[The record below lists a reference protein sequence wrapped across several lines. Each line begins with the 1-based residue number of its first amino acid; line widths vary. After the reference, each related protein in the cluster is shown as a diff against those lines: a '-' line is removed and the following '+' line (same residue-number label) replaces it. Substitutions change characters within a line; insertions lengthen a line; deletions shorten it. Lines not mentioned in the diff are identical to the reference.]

1 MKLKEKIMK
10 AQKNMEMVNSII
22 PKLER
27 EIEHYEWYSI
37 RVMRDMK
44 YLGKDFDV
52 EEFRVSI
59 LKRKNHL
66 IDMLDACERSL
77 NYDKMILALDS
88 GNADAKDLGNWRR
101 ISEIIAP
108 EPESDEGDDIEI
120 TEDLMKNAFLDK
132 QEEIDEI
139 LKIIIPYVE
148 NPDREI
154 SPFNE
159 KNRTLV
165 KEAQKFANP
174 DID

>member
-10 AQKNMEMVNSII
+10 AQENMEMINSIM
-22 PKLER
+22 PKILQ
-27 EIEHYEWYSI
+27 EIEHYEWYAL

-44 YLGKDFDV
+44 YLGKDCDV
-52 EEFRVSI
+52 EDFRASI

-66 IDMLDACERSL
+66 IEMLDACERSL

-101 ISEIIAP
+101 LAELI
-108 EPESDEGDDIEI
+108 EPTQEDDGECYIGV
-120 TEDLMKNAFLDK
+120 TEEMLMNAFPDK
-132 QEEIDEI
+132 EEIEAV
-139 LKIIIPYVE
+139 LKIVIPYME
-148 NPDREI
+148 NPEHDI
-154 SPFNE
+154 SPFNI

>member
-1 MKLKEKIMK
+1 MKLTEKIIK

-27 EIEHYEWYSI
+27 EIENYEWYSI

-44 YLGKDFDV
+44 YLGKDCDV
-52 EEFRVSI
+52 EDFRASI

-77 NYDKMILALDS
+77 NYDKMILARDS

-101 ISEIIAP
+101 LSEIIAP
-108 EPESDEGDDIEI
+108 EPESDEDDDIEI
-120 TEDLMKNAFLDK
+120 TEDLMKNAFTDK
-132 QEEIDEI
+132 QEEIEAV
-139 LKIIIPYVE
+139 LKIVIPYVE
-148 NPDREI
+148 NPEHEI

-159 KNRTLV
+159 KNRMLV

>member
-10 AQKNMEMVNSII
+10 AQENMEMVNSII

-27 EIEHYEWYSI
+27 EIENYEWYSI
-37 RVMRDMK
+37 RVMRDIK
-44 YLGKDFDV
+44 YLGKDCDV
-52 EEFRVSI
+52 EEFRISI

-66 IDMLDACERSL
+66 IEMLDACERSL

-101 ISEIIAP
+101 LAELI
-108 EPESDEGDDIEI
+108 EPTQEDDGEGYIEV
-120 TEDLMKNAFLDK
+120 TEEMFMNAFPDK
-132 QEEIDEI
+132 EEINEI
-139 LKIIIPYVE
+139 LRIVIPYVE
-148 NPDREI
+148 NPEHEI
-154 SPFNE
+154 SPFNG
-159 KNRTLV
+159 KNIALV

>member
-10 AQKNMEMVNSII
+10 AQKNMEMVNSIM
-22 PKLER
+22 PKLAQ
-27 EIEHYEWYSI
+27 EIEHYEWYAL

-44 YLGKDFDV
+44 YLGKDCDV

-66 IDMLDACERSL
+66 MDMLDACERSL

-88 GNADAKDLGNWRR
+88 GNANAKDLGNWRR
-101 ISEIIAP
+101 LSEIIAP
-108 EPESDEGDDIEI
+108 EPESDEDDDIEI
-120 TEDLMKNAFLDK
+120 TEDLMKNAFPDK
-132 QEEIDEI
+132 RIEEI
-139 LKIIIPYVE
+139 LKIVIPYME
-148 NPDREI
+148 NPDCEI

-159 KNRTLV
+159 KNIALV
-165 KEAQKFANP
+165 KEAQKFAYP

>member
-10 AQKNMEMVNSII
+10 AQKNMEMMRSIT
-22 PKLER
+22 PKLTR
-27 EIEHYEWYSI
+27 EIEHYEWYALRI
-37 RVMRDMK
+37 MRDMK
-44 YLGKDFDV
+44 HLGKDCDV
-52 EEFRVSI
+52 DEFRASI

-101 ISEIIAP
+101 LAELI
-108 EPESDEGDDIEI
+108 EPTQEDDGEGYIEV
-120 TEDLMKNAFLDK
+120 TEEMFMNAFPDK
-132 QEEIDEI
+132 EEINEI
-139 LKIIIPYVE
+139 LKIVIPYVE
-148 NPDREI
+148 NPEHEI
-154 SPFNE
+154 SPFNG
-159 KNRTLV
+159 KNIALV

>member
-10 AQKNMEMVNSII
+10 AQKNMEMMRSIM
-22 PKLER
+22 PKLTR
-27 EIEHYEWYSI
+27 EIEHYEWYALRI
-37 RVMRDMK
+37 MRDTK
-44 YLGKDFDV
+44 HLGKDCDV

-101 ISEIIAP
+101 LAELI
-108 EPESDEGDDIEI
+108 EPTQEDDGEGYIEV
-120 TEDLMKNAFLDK
+120 TEEMFMNAFLDK
-132 QEEIDEI
+132 QEEIEAV
-139 LKIIIPYVE
+139 LKIVIPYVE
-148 NPDREI
+148 NPEHEI
-154 SPFNE
+154 SPFNG
-159 KNRTLV
+159 KNRMLV

>member
-10 AQKNMEMVNSII
+10 AQKNMEMINSIM
-22 PKLER
+22 PKILQ
-27 EIEHYEWYSI
+27 EIEHYEWYAL

-44 YLGKDFDV
+44 YLGSDCDV
-52 EEFRVSI
+52 EEFRVST

-101 ISEIIAP
+101 LSEIIAP
-108 EPESDEGDDIEI
+108 EPESDEDDGIEI
-120 TEDLMKNAFLDK
+120 TEDLMKNAFPDK
-132 QEEIDEI
+132 QEEINEI
-139 LKIIIPYVE
+139 LKIVIPYVE
-148 NPDREI
+148 NPEHEI
-154 SPFNE
+154 SPFNG
-159 KNRTLV
+159 KNRMLV

>member
-27 EIEHYEWYSI
+27 EIEHYEWYAL

-44 YLGKDFDV
+44 YLGKDCDV
-52 EEFRVSI
+52 EDFRVSI

-66 IDMLDACERSL
+66 IEMLDACERSL

-88 GNADAKDLGNWRR
+88 GKAEAKDLGNWRR
-101 ISEIIAP
+101 LSEIIAP
-108 EPESDEGDDIEI
+108 EPESDEDDDIEI
-120 TEDLMKNAFLDK
+120 TEDLMKNAFPDK
-132 QEEIDEI
+132 EEIEE
-139 LKIIIPYVE
+139 LMKIIIPYVE
-148 NPDREI
+148 NPEHEI

-159 KNRTLV
+159 KNRMLV

>member
-10 AQKNMEMVNSII
+10 AQKNMEMMRSIM
-22 PKLER
+22 PKLTR
-27 EIEHYEWYSI
+27 EIEHYEWYALRI
-37 RVMRDMK
+37 MRDTK
-44 YLGKDFDV
+44 HLGKDCDV

-101 ISEIIAP
+101 LAELI
-108 EPESDEGDDIEI
+108 EPTQEDDGEGYIEV
-120 TEDLMKNAFLDK
+120 TEEMFMNAFPDK
-132 QEEIDEI
+132 EEINEI
-139 LKIIIPYVE
+139 LKIVIPYVE
-148 NPDREI
+148 NPDCEI

>member
-1 MKLKEKIMK
+1 MKLTEKIMK
-10 AQKNMEMVNSII
+10 AQKNMEMVKYIM
-22 PKLER
+22 PKLTR
-27 EIEHYEWYSI
+27 EIEHYEWYAL

-44 YLGKDFDV
+44 YLGSDCDV

-59 LKRKNHL
+59 LKRKNYL
-66 IDMLDACERSL
+66 MGMLDACERSL

-101 ISEIIAP
+101 LSEIIAP
-108 EPESDEGDDIEI
+108 EPESDEDDDIEI
-120 TEDLMKNAFLDK
+120 TEDLMKNAFPDK
-132 QEEIDEI
+132 QEEIEE
-139 LKIIIPYVE
+139 LMKIIIPYVE
-148 NPDREI
+148 NPEHEI

-159 KNRTLV
+159 KNRMLV

>member
-1 MKLKEKIMK
+1 MKLTEKIMK

-27 EIEHYEWYSI
+27 EIENYEWYSI

-52 EEFRVSI
+52 EDFRASI

-101 ISEIIAP
+101 LAELI
-108 EPESDEGDDIEI
+108 EPAQEDDDEGYIEV
-120 TEDLMKNAFLDK
+120 TEEMFMNAFPDK
-132 QEEIDEI
+132 EEINEI
-139 LKIIIPYVE
+139 LKIVIPYVE
-148 NPDREI
+148 NPEHEI
-154 SPFNE
+154 SPFNG
-159 KNRTLV
+159 KNIALV
-165 KEAQKFANP
+165 KETQKFANP

>member
-1 MKLKEKIMK
+1 MKLAEKIMK
-10 AQKNMEMVNSII
+10 AQKNMEMVKYIM
-22 PKLER
+22 PKLTR
-27 EIEHYEWYSI
+27 EIEHYEWYAL

-44 YLGKDFDV
+44 YLGSDCDV

-66 IDMLDACERSL
+66 IEMLDACERSL

-88 GNADAKDLGNWRR
+88 GNAEAKDLGNWRR
-101 ISEIIAP
+101 LSEIIAP
-108 EPESDEGDDIEI
+108 EPESDEDDGIEI
-120 TEDLMKNAFLDK
+120 TEDLMKNAFPDK
-132 QEEIDEI
+132 EEIEE
-139 LKIIIPYVE
+139 LMKIIIPYVE
-148 NPDREI
+148 NPEHEI

-159 KNRTLV
+159 KNRMLV

>member
-1 MKLKEKIMK
+1 MKLTEKTMK
-10 AQKNMEMVNSII
+10 AQKNMEMMRSIT
-22 PKLER
+22 PKLTR
-27 EIEHYEWYSI
+27 EIEHYEWYAL

-44 YLGKDFDV
+44 YLGSDCDV

-66 IDMLDACERSL
+66 IDMLDACEHSL

-88 GNADAKDLGNWRR
+88 GNAEAKDLGNWRR
-101 ISEIIAP
+101 LAELI
-108 EPESDEGDDIEI
+108 EPTQEDDGEGYIEV
-120 TEDLMKNAFLDK
+120 TEEMFMNAFPDK
-132 QEEIDEI
+132 EEINEI
-139 LKIIIPYVE
+139 LKIVIPYLE
-148 NPDREI
+148 NPEHEI

-159 KNRTLV
+159 KNRMLI

>member
-1 MKLKEKIMK
+1 MKLKEKTIK
-10 AQKNMEMVNSII
+10 AQKNMEMVNSIM
-22 PKLER
+22 PKLAQ
-27 EIEHYEWYSI
+27 EIEHYEWYAL

-44 YLGKDFDV
+44 YLGKDCDV

-101 ISEIIAP
+101 LSEIIAP
-108 EPESDEGDDIEI
+108 EPESDEDDDIEI
-120 TEDLMKNAFLDK
+120 TEDLMKNAFPDK
-132 QEEIDEI
+132 QEEIEE
-139 LKIIIPYVE
+139 LMKIIIPYVE
-148 NPDREI
+148 NPEHEI

-159 KNRTLV
+159 KNRMLV
-165 KEAQKFANP
+165 KEAQKFTNP
-174 DID
+174 DVD

>member
-44 YLGKDFDV
+44 YLGKACDV
-52 EEFRVSI
+52 EDFRISI

-66 IDMLDACERSL
+66 IEMLDACERL
-77 NYDKMILALDS
+77 LDYDKMLLSLDS
-88 GNADAKDLGNWRR
+88 GKAEAKDLGNWRR
-101 ISEIIAP
+101 LSEIIAP
-108 EPESDEGDDIEI
+108 EPESDEDDDIEI
-120 TEDLMKNAFLDK
+120 TEDLMKNAFPDK
-132 QEEIDEI
+132 QEEIEE
-139 LKIIIPYVE
+139 LMKIIIPYVE
-148 NPDREI
+148 NPEHEI
-154 SPFNE
+154 SPFNK
-159 KNRTLV
+159 KNKILI

>member
-1 MKLKEKIMK
+1 MKLKEKTMK
-10 AQKNMEMVNSII
+10 AQKNMEMVKYIM
-22 PKLER
+22 PKLTR
-27 EIEHYEWYSI
+27 EIEHYEWYAL

-44 YLGKDFDV
+44 YLGSDCDV

-77 NYDKMILALDS
+77 NYDKMIFALDS

-101 ISEIIAP
+101 LAELI
-108 EPESDEGDDIEI
+108 EPAQEDDDEGYIEV
-120 TEDLMKNAFLDK
+120 TEEMFMNAFPDK
-132 QEEIDEI
+132 QEEIEAV
-139 LKIIIPYVE
+139 LKIVIPYVE
-148 NPDREI
+148 NPEHDI

-159 KNRTLV
+159 RNIALV

>member
-10 AQKNMEMVNSII
+10 AQKNMAMVNSTI

-27 EIEHYEWYSI
+27 EIENSEWYSI
-37 RVMRDMK
+37 RGLRAMK
-44 YLGKDFDV
+44 YLGSDCDV

-66 IDMLDACERSL
+66 IEMLDACERSL
-77 NYDKMILALDS
+77 NYDKRILALDS

-101 ISEIIAP
+101 LAELI
-108 EPESDEGDDIEI
+108 EPTQEDDGEGYIEV
-120 TEDLMKNAFLDK
+120 TEEMFMNAFQDK
-132 QEEIDEI
+132 EEINEI
-139 LKIIIPYVE
+139 LKIVIPYAE
-148 NPDREI
+148 NPEHEI
-154 SPFNE
+154 SPFNG
-159 KNRTLV
+159 KNIALV

>member
-27 EIEHYEWYSI
+27 EIKNYEWYSI
-37 RVMRDMK
+37 QVTRDMK
-44 YLGKDFDV
+44 HFGKDCDV

-66 IDMLDACERSL
+66 TDMLDACERSL

-101 ISEIIAP
+101 LSEIIAQ
-108 EPESDEGDDIEI
+108 ETEMDEDDDIEI
-120 TEDLMKNAFLDK
+120 TEDLMKNAFPDK
-132 QEEIDEI
+132 QEEIEAV
-139 LKIIIPYVE
+139 LKIVIPYVE
-148 NPDREI
+148 NPEHEI
-154 SPFNE
+154 SPFNG
-159 KNRTLV
+159 KNRMLV

>member
-44 YLGKDFDV
+44 HLVKDCDV

-66 IDMLDACERSL
+66 VGMLDACERSL

-101 ISEIIAP
+101 LAELI
-108 EPESDEGDDIEI
+108 EPTQEDDGEGYIEV
-120 TEDLMKNAFLDK
+120 TEEMFMNAFPDK
-132 QEEIDEI
+132 EEINEI
-139 LKIIIPYVE
+139 LEIVIPYVE
-148 NPDREI
+148 NPEHEI
-154 SPFNE
+154 SPFNG
-159 KNRTLV
+159 KNRMLV

-174 DID
+174 DIE

>member
-10 AQKNMEMVNSII
+10 AQKNMEMMRSIM
-22 PKLER
+22 PKLTR
-27 EIEHYEWYSI
+27 EIEHYEWYALRI
-37 RVMRDMK
+37 MRDTK
-44 YLGKDFDV
+44 HLGKDCDV

-88 GNADAKDLGNWRR
+88 GNAEAKDLGNWRR
-101 ISEIIAP
+101 LSEIIAP
-108 EPESDEGDDIEI
+108 EPESDEDDGIEI
-120 TEDLMKNAFLDK
+120 TEDLMKNAFPDK
-132 QEEIDEI
+132 QEEINEI
-139 LKIIIPYVE
+139 LKIVIPYVE
-148 NPDREI
+148 NPEHEI
-154 SPFNE
+154 SPFNG
-159 KNRTLV
+159 KNRMLV

>member
-10 AQKNMEMVNSII
+10 AQKNMEMMRSIM
-22 PKLER
+22 PKLTR
-27 EIEHYEWYSI
+27 EIEHYEWYAL

-44 YLGKDFDV
+44 YLGSDCDV

-66 IDMLDACERSL
+66 IEMLDACERSL
-77 NYDKMILALDS
+77 DYDKMLLSLDS

-101 ISEIIAP
+101 LAELI
-108 EPESDEGDDIEI
+108 EPTQEDDGEGYIEV
-120 TEDLMKNAFLDK
+120 TEEMFMNAFPDK
-132 QEEIDEI
+132 EEINEI
-139 LKIIIPYVE
+139 LKIVIPYVE
-148 NPDREI
+148 NPEHDI
-154 SPFNE
+154 SPFNVE
-159 KNRTLV
+159 NRMLV